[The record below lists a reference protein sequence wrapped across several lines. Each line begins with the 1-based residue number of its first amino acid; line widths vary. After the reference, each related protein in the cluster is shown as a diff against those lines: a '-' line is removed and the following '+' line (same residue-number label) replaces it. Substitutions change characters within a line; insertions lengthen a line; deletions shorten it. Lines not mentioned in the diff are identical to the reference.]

1 MLSFS
6 VKTFKL
12 ILVYFFS
19 VKKEKEHFL
28 FFFFFC
34 HKLEIIADSCQWIF
48 LLESRGCGKVGTLVH
63 ILWQ

>member
-12 ILVYFFS
+12 ILVYIFS

-28 FFFFFC
+28 F
-34 HKLEIIADSCQWIF
+34 LSVVTS
-48 LLESRGCGKVGTLVH
+48 LR
-63 ILWQ
+63 